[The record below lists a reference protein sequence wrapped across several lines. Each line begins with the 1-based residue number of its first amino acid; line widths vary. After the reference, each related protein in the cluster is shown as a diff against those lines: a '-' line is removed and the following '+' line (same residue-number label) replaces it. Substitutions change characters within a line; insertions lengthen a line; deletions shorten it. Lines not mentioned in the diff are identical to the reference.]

1 MNVSEGSADKA
12 ISELFRDYAA
22 AFDDADAE
30 AVAGFFAYPA
40 VIWQLG
46 DGHVFDDAD
55 EIEENA
61 DALID
66 VFDEAGIV
74 VMIPDVQALNTRGNT
89 AFATVDWRQ
98 EAKDG
103 EVVHA
108 FRCHYL
114 LIRQDGTWRIATVVN
129 EDTEGT

>member
-1 MNVSEGSADKA
+1 MSEGSAEQA
-12 ISELFRDYAA
+12 INELLRGYAA

-46 DGHVFDDAD
+46 DGHVFEDAD

-74 VMIPDVQALNTRGNT
+74 VMIPQVRALNTSGNS
-89 AFATVDWRQ
+89 AFVTVDWRQ
-98 EAKDG
+98 EAQDG

-114 LIRQDGTWRIATVVN
+114 LILQDGTWRIATVVN